1 MKPKLTNKS
10 IRYAVRQLTRG
21 KTTKTVSEELGVT
34 RRHIQ
39 RLWAEYKNTGA
50 AHLQGKPGRP
60 TKPLLNEEVKAVL
73 DAHSTDPAGVLRTTR
88 NLGSHISHRRVY
100 RIMKSNGL
108 VVPSPAKAKK
118 RKWVRY
124 ERIYSNAMW
133 HTDWHAIKDARMK
146 GLNLITYLDDASRCV
161 TGAALFNDA
170 TSDNAVTALRDAVK
184 RFGAPATILSDN
196 GSCFVGRGGRKK
208 QTGSWTPTLFEN
220 ELLELSIGLIN
231 SRPYHPQTNGK
242 LERFHRSLESEIWHY
257 DDLDDY
263 IEFYNERRLHFS
275 LDIDVYETPLMAF
288 HHKWAANDVREQNP
302 DWMEADIN
310 G

>member
-1 MKPKLTNKS
+1 M
-10 IRYAVRQLTRG
+10 
-21 KTTKTVSEELGVT
+21 
-34 RRHIQ
+34 
-39 RLWAEYKNTGA
+39 
-50 AHLQGKPGRP
+50 
-60 TKPLLNEEVKAVL
+60 L

-88 NLGSHISHRRVY
+88 NLGSHIGHRRVY

-124 ERIYSNAMW
+124 ERIYSNSMW

-170 TSDNAVTALRDAVK
+170 TSDNAVTALRDAVT

-208 QTGSWTPTLFEN
+208 QTGSWTPT
-220 ELLELSIGLIN
+220 
-231 SRPYHPQTNGK
+231 P
-242 LERFHRSLESEIWHY
+242 
-257 DDLDDY
+257 
-263 IEFYNERRLHFS
+263 
-275 LDIDVYETPLMAF
+275 
-288 HHKWAANDVREQNP
+288 VRERAARTQHRIDQLKAVSSPNQWQARTIP
-302 DWMEADIN
+302 PESGERDLAL
-310 G
+310 